1 MYDLTLDGVI
11 ACLQDKGN
19 KCTQPELQAAF
30 KPHLRDSESRKA
42 FTQYVNKC
50 AFVKTKEDKKIVFLK
65 KRTST

>member
-30 KPHLRDSESRKA
+30 KVIL
-42 FTQYVNKC
+42 QQLLQL
-50 AFVKTKEDKKIVFLK
+50 I
-65 KRTST
+65 

>member
-30 KPHLRDSESRKA
+30 KVMIPPV
-42 FTQYVNKC
+42 TTVNC
-50 AFVKTKEDKKIVFLK
+50 DNI
-65 KRTST
+65 